1 MCRLALKTATV
12 PFSPYSVLQAM
23 ETMREGYDGS
33 GLGLLLRGVA
43 FEDFTYRSGDPIVSG
58 IAHTKEAMI
67 RLNDTM
73 REKGFHKVYDHDFNM
88 DPSHLEVKD
97 RHKYFIRVY
106 RLPKQWENYDQ
117 ERIEQELMMTRL
129 LLRRIGEE
137 NNGDLSVFSVWPD
150 VIMIKEIGWPLGVG
164 LGLGLHDDRIRARLV
179 MAQGRQNTNWGI
191 NLHACHPF
199 FLQGIATM
207 TNGENTA
214 FINSRD
220 WLMGRGFPGYCGYQS
235 DSEVFAH
242 TLHYMIRK
250 LKLPLAAYKHIITPL
265 TTRELDLHTQSGFLK
280 GLRTACRNLAIDGPN
295 CTIASL
301 PDETCLMVMDQKKL
315 RPGTVGGRPGEWAMA
330 SEMCGVAAMIPDRD
344 PSLDY
349 QPMRQ
354 DTVVIGPDR
363 ERFEVWSQF
372 DPLPLE
378 TAAA

>member
-1 MCRLALKTATV
+1 
-12 PFSPYSVLQAM
+12 M

-33 GLGLLLRGVA
+33 GLGLLLRGVG
-43 FEDFTYRSGDPIVSG
+43 FTDFSYRNTDPILSG
-58 IAHTKEAMI
+58 IAHTKEALD

-73 REKGFHKVYDHDFNM
+73 REKGFHRVYDHDFNA
-88 DPSHLEVKD
+88 DFSLLEIPD

-106 RLPKQWENYDQ
+106 KMPKQWELYDQ
-117 ERIEQELMMTRL
+117 VRIEQELMLTRL
-129 LLRRIGEE
+129 ELRRIGEE

-150 VIMIKEIGWPLGVG
+150 VIMIKEIGWPQAVG
-164 LGLGLHDDRIRARLV
+164 RALGLDDDRIQARLV

-214 FINSRD
+214 FITSRD
-220 WLMGRGFPGYCGYQS
+220 WLLGRGFPGYCGYQS

-242 TLHYMIRK
+242 TLHYVVKK
-250 LKLPLAAYKHIITPL
+250 LRLPLAAFKHIITPL
-265 TTRELDLHTQSGFLK
+265 PTEEINLHPQAEFLK
-280 GLRTACRNLAIDGPN
+280 GLRNVCRNLITDGPN

-330 SEMCGVAAMIPDRD
+330 SEICGVDAMIPDRVR
-344 PSLDY
+344 SLDF

-363 ERFEVWSQF
+363 EGYLVWSQA
-372 DPLPLE
+372 DPLPPLSI
-378 TAAA
+378 AV

>member
-1 MCRLALKTATV
+1 MCRLALKTAST

-33 GLGLLLRGVA
+33 GLGLLLRGVNFA
-43 FEDFTYRSGDPIVSG
+43 DFSYRSPDPILSG
-58 IAHTKEAMI
+58 IAHTKEALD

-73 REKGFHKVYDHDFNM
+73 REKGFHKVYDHDFNA
-88 DPSHLEVKD
+88 DFSLLEIPD

-106 RLPKQWENYDQ
+106 KMPKQWELYDQ
-117 ERIEQELMMTRL
+117 VRIEQELMLTRL
-129 LLRRIGEE
+129 ELRRIGEE

-150 VIMIKEIGWPLGVG
+150 VIMIKEIGWPEAVG
-164 LGLGLHDDRIRARLV
+164 RALGLDDNRIQARLV

-214 FINSRD
+214 FVTSRD
-220 WLMGRGFPGYCGYQS
+220 WLLGRGFPGYCGYQS

-242 TLHYMIRK
+242 TLHYVVKR
-250 LKLPLAAYKHIITPL
+250 LKLPLAAFKHIITPL
-265 TTRELDLHTQSGFLK
+265 TTEEINRHVQAEFLK
-280 GLRTACRNLAIDGPN
+280 GLRSTCRNLITDGPN

-301 PDETCLMVMDQKKL
+301 PDETCLMVMDQKKM
-315 RPGTVGGRPGEWAMA
+315 RPGTVGGRPGVWAMA
-330 SEMCGVAAMIPDRD
+330 SEMCGVDAMVPDRD
-344 PSLDY
+344 RSLDF

-363 ERFEVWSQF
+363 EGYQVWSQA
-372 DPLPLE
+372 DPLPPLSI
-378 TAAA
+378 AV